1 MNFLQI
7 YYQKKLLKVI
17 LNKKKIILGVSALYH
32 DSSAV
37 LLIDSKISAACHEE
51 RFTRIKFDNSFPINS
66 INYCLK
72 NANISED
79 DIDIIIFYENP
90 DLKLDRLIKTF
101 SFYRPL
107 KIFKNFK
114 IIKNWLRSKYNF
126 NNFINKYLPNF
137 KGKILYSEHHLSH
150 ASSAF
155 YPSPYEE
162 SAILVVDG
170 VGEWA
175 SSSIAFG
182 KGNKIK
188 IIKQQN
194 FPNSIGILYSAFTR
208 YLGFKVLSGEYKL
221 MGLAPYGEPK
231 YQNII
236 EKEIVKIN
244 DDGSIV
250 LNQSYF
256 DFLDENKIFNSKF
269 DDLFNNC
276 LRKPK
281 ETILEKH
288 CDIAASIQKI
298 TEKILIK
305 MSIYACKITSS
316 KNLCLAGGVAL
327 NCVANGK
334 ILKQEG
340 IENLWIQPAS
350 GDAGCALGAACYY
363 LFNELNTQRD
373 FNNNFQQNSYL
384 GPKYENHE
392 IKHYLESYSFNFKQY
407 DLNQS
412 LEIISQS
419 LQEGKVVGL
428 FHSNMEFGP
437 RALGNRSI
445 VGDPRIKDMQKKMNL
460 KIKFRES
467 FRPFAPAVL
476 ESQLSKW
483 FKFDEPSP
491 YMLITAEVKDDI
503 RVDNSRGVNTSG
515 GLKNINEVRSSLPAI
530 THIDYSA
537 RIQSVK
543 DSNDTI
549 FTKILKKFY
558 VDTGCPVLINT
569 SFNIRSEPIVSS
581 PYDALRCFMNTDM
594 DLLFIGDFILFKE
607 KQNNSLK
614 DENFKNSFELD

>member
-1 MNFLQI
+1 MNSFLK

-17 LNKKKIILGVSALYH
+17 LNKQKIILGISALYH

-37 LLIDSKISAACHEE
+37 LLIDSQISAACHEE

-72 NANISED
+72 NANISEN
-79 DIDIIIFYENP
+79 DIDIIVFYENP

-101 SFYRPL
+101 SYYRPFN
-107 KIFKNFK
+107 IIKNYK
-114 IIKNWLRSKYNF
+114 IIKNWLNTKYNF
-126 NNFINKYLPNF
+126 DNYIKKYIPNF
-137 KGKILYSEHHLSH
+137 KGKIFYSEHHLSH

-155 YPSPYEE
+155 YPSPYEK

-175 SSSIAFG
+175 SSSIAYG

-188 IIKQQN
+188 ILKQQN

-231 YQNII
+231 YANII
-236 EKEIVKIN
+236 ESEIVKIN
-244 DDGSIV
+244 EDGSII

-256 DFLDENKIFNSKF
+256 NFLDENKIFNSKF
-269 DDLFNNC
+269 DNLFNNVFRSPHDKI
-276 LRKPK
+276 LK
-281 ETILEKH
+281 EH

-350 GDAGCALGAACYY
+350 GDAGCALGASCYY

-373 FNNNFQQNSYL
+373 FNTNFQQNSYL
-384 GPKYENHE
+384 GPKYENE
-392 IKHYLESYSFNFKQY
+392 DIKHYLDSYSFNYKQY

-412 LEIISQS
+412 LEIISNL
-419 LQEGKVVGL
+419 LQEGKVIGL
-428 FHSNMEFGP
+428 FHSKMEFGP

-445 VGDPRIKDMQKKMNL
+445 IGDPRIKDMQKKMNL

-476 ESQLSKW
+476 KSQLSKW
-483 FKFDEPSP
+483 FKFNKTSP
-491 YMLITAEVKDDI
+491 YMLITTEVKDEI
-503 RVDNSRGVNTSG
+503 KIYKSDNLNSSY
-515 GLKNINEVRSSLPAI
+515 GLENINETRSSLPAI

-537 RIQSVK
+537 RIQSVD
-543 DSNDTI
+543 DSNDTT
-549 FTKILKKFY
+549 FAKILKKFY
-558 VDTGCPVLINT
+558 EDTGCPVLINT

-581 PYDALRCFMNTDM
+581 PYDALKCFINTDM

-607 KQNNSLK
+607 KQNDTLK
-614 DENFKNSFELD
+614 DENFKDSFELD